1 MALTTRDEI
10 KSEILDHLEQ
20 LRETQYPEDLL
31 RELAESNTP
40 FYYNGIIS
48 EWQEMPSEFD
58 NGWQMYG
65 FDESF
70 ESGGIYSLMGIDL
83 QLYYESQFLEVWEE
97 VKDAESI
104 PEA

>member
-1 MALTTRDEI
+1 MITTREQI

-40 FYYNGIIS
+40 IMYGDIIS
-48 EWQEMPSEFD
+48 EWQEMPTEFD
-58 NGWQMYG
+58 NGWQEFG

-70 ESGGIYSLMGIDL
+70 QSGGIYSLMAIDL
-83 QLYYESQFLEVWEE
+83 QLYYEAQFVEVWEE
-97 VKDAESI
+97 VKN
-104 PEA
+104 EAAI

>member
-1 MALTTRDEI
+1 MALTTHAEI
-10 KSEILDHLEQ
+10 RSEIIDHLEQ
-20 LRETQYPEDLL
+20 LREMRDPEDLL
-31 RELAESNTP
+31 HELAESNTP
-40 FYYNGIIS
+40 IMYHDIIS
-48 EWQEMPSEFD
+48 EWQQMPSEFD

-70 ESGGIYSLMGIDL
+70 ENGGIYSLMAVDL
-83 QLYYESQFLEVWEE
+83 QLYYESQFLEIWEE

>member
-20 LRETQYPEDLL
+20 LQEMQYPEDLL
-31 RELAESNTP
+31 TELSESNTP
-40 FYYNGIIS
+40 IMYHDIIS
-48 EWQEMPSEFD
+48 EWQQMPSEFD
-58 NGWQMYG
+58 NGWQVYG

-97 VKDAESI
+97 VKSEHAI